1 MYLTGTLDSLKLYIV
16 DSCNIPLGFMFFRYL
31 GVPLSSKRLL
41 AVECERLAVKM
52 TSKIRSW
59 QVKNLS
65 YAVRLQLVSAVLMNI
80 INFWRQIFVLLKKVL
95 KQVNAICR
103 AYLWH
108 GKVDSDVPESLET
121 GYCG

>member
-59 QVKNLS
+59 QVRNLS
-65 YAVRLQLVSAVLMNI
+65 YAARLQLVFAALMNI
-80 INFWRQIFVLLKKVL
+80 TNFWCQIFVFPKKVF
-95 KQVNAICR
+95 KQVNAIYK
-103 AYLWH
+103 AYL
-108 GKVDSDVPESLET
+108 
-121 GYCG
+121 